1 MNKLGTLLASA
12 VLLTSVA
19 SVQVHAAD
27 NLDITKTPYKLTLH
41 ESATV
46 VIPWNADYS
55 WELAAAQ
62 GGGVDGI
69 NGSLGGVIKEE
80 RKRLKKNARL
90 SINLGRSPTTGVS
103 TGGGLSS
110 LSVDDSV
117 YAIAGGGAGNVPSY
131 AASDKVSPTSAPISI
146 AAGYGSPNGSNGYVR
161 YHTHTGQPNDPI
173 PRRAPANTEF
183 PGFYP
188 GDAGPIGC
196 YIGHLH
202 GKHDKVGCEDCKCSH
217 DEEGNCIKHNHPYKC
232 GKKQGWYVNCGKEQG
247 NIDKIVNATPGV
259 CTGPRDATVSYSNRG
274 DGYFVLELCEH
285 SGLSHANTK
294 VRLPYY
300 RNDRVRLLIID
311 DTVVY
316 YAK

>member
-1 MNKLGTLLASA
+1 MGVS
-12 VLLTSVA
+12 SC
-19 SVQVHAAD
+19 S
-27 NLDITKTPYKLTLH
+27 
-41 ESATV
+41 
-46 VIPWNADYS
+46 
-55 WELAAAQ
+55 

-173 PRRAPANTEF
+173 PRRAPANTEHYYD
-183 PGFYP
+183 YP

-196 YIGHLH
+196 YIGHIH
-202 GKHDKVGCEDCKCSH
+202 GDSPKYGCEECNCKY
-217 DEEGNCIKHNHPYKC
+217 DAEGNCIKHRHPYTC
-232 GKKQGWYVNCGKEQG
+232 GKQEGWYMNCGKGQG

-300 RNDRVRLLIID
+300 RNNRVHLLIID

>member
-173 PRRAPANTEF
+173 PRRVPANAEH

-202 GKHDKVGCEDCKCSH
+202 GKHDKFGCEDCKCSH

-247 NIDKIVNATPGV
+247 DIDEIVDATPGV
-259 CTGPRDATVSYSNRG
+259 CTGPRDATVSYSNQG

-300 RNDRVRLLIID
+300 RNDRVRLLIVD

>member
-1 MNKLGTLLASA
+1 MGVS
-12 VLLTSVA
+12 SC
-19 SVQVHAAD
+19 S
-27 NLDITKTPYKLTLH
+27 
-41 ESATV
+41 
-46 VIPWNADYS
+46 
-55 WELAAAQ
+55 

-173 PRRAPANTEF
+173 PRRVPANAEH

-202 GKHDKVGCEDCKCSH
+202 GKHDKFGCEDCKCSH

-247 NIDKIVNATPGV
+247 DIDEIVDATPGV
-259 CTGPRDATVSYSNRG
+259 CTGPRDATVSYSNQG

-285 SGLSHANTK
+285 SGLSYADTK

-300 RNDRVRLLIID
+300 RNNRVHLLIVD